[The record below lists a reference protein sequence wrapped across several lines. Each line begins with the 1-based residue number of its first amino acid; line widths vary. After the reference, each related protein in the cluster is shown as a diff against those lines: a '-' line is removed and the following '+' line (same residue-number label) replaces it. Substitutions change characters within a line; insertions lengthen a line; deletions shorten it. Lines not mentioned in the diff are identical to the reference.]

1 MLLLLIASKLTAFSQ
16 TGIDTTES
24 VKCFPITTV
33 RQIIKDLIIGDSAKT
48 ELTFANTQLTLTRE
62 QLIRKDST
70 ITKFI
75 DKEAD
80 YKKAL
85 DFERQK
91 YFALEDYTK
100 RVESNYETVTK
111 QLKTAKF
118 VSKVK
123 SYVIVAGILTGVAA
137 YFKFR

>member
-1 MLLLLIASKLTAFSQ
+1 MIASKLTAFSQ
-16 TGIDTTES
+16 TGTDTTES

-48 ELTFANTQLTLTRE
+48 ELSFANTQLTLTRE

-70 ITKFI
+70 ISKYI

-80 YKKAL
+80 HKKAI
-85 DFERQK
+85 DFERRK
-91 YFALEDYTK
+91 YSMLEEYTK
-100 RVESNYETVTK
+100 TVEKNYETVTK
-111 QLKTAKF
+111 QLKTTRF